1 MNLFFYG
8 TMSCQ
13 QCKSFEIGVSN
24 LVVRGSMFATISLTR
39 RVITGKKDTMASQS
53 GKKLATSNAQT
64 LQELHVIS
72 LVINLVVF
80 ASITLFGR
88 PARKWPYFVF
98 SIPAF
103 GSQIILEKSGRPKYS
118 MDSISGQVRLL
129 RSGDDIKGPGLFEYM
144 FDCIYVT
151 WVCDLLMVL
160 LGSNKV
166 WFMTLIIPAFLAF
179 KILSFTKSFKGTGA
193 SLAMVDSEGRSAER
207 KEKSKRQAKLEQR
220 SQKGKRVSLR

>member
-1 MNLFFYG
+1 
-8 TMSCQ
+8 
-13 QCKSFEIGVSN
+13 
-24 LVVRGSMFATISLTR
+24 
-39 RVITGKKDTMASQS
+39 MASQS
-53 GKKLATSNAQT
+53 GKKLASSNART
-64 LQELHVIS
+64 LQELHIIS
-72 LVINLVVF
+72 LVINFVVF
-80 ASITLFGR
+80 VSITLFGR

-118 MDSISGQVRLL
+118 RESISGQVKLL

-151 WVCDLLMVL
+151 WLCDLLMIV

-166 WFMTLIIPAFLAF
+166 WLIMLIIPAFLAF
-179 KILSFTKSFKGTGA
+179 KILSFAKAVKGMGA
-193 SLAMVDSEGRSAER
+193 SPAIADSEGRSAER

-220 SQKGKRVSLR
+220 SHKGTRVSLR